1 MEKKS
6 FPIAR
11 VIGIGV
17 LGIAGMGILLL
28 WLAVTLSDPASPGAQ
43 ETEVFDRWKVLFDD
57 YIPPVRVMVAAI
69 IVALIF
75 VFIAA
80 TVERTVTNRYRRSVD
95 GERVPLAPKI
105 VMAETRGVFHGPIT
119 INVLVPAHNEAER
132 ITGTIQALKS
142 QHEPPERIV
151 VVADNCTDETTELA
165 RAEGVEVLETVN
177 NKFKKAGGLNQAL
190 SRILPTL
197 GENDI
202 VMIVDADTALDQG
215 FLKEARR
222 RFESDRALMA
232 VGGLFYGESG
242 SGWLGQYQRNEYTR
256 YSRDIYRRR
265 GRVFVLTGTASAFRP
280 RGLRTVAESRGTLL
294 PGRKGDVYDTAAL
307 TEDNELTLAL
317 KSLGGLMVS
326 PNECSVV
333 TEVMPTW
340 RELWHQR
347 LRWQRGAL
355 ENLGAYG
362 VTPQT
367 TRYWFQQLGIGYG
380 ALALGAYFAV
390 IIITFLARDQWIWY
404 PFWML
409 LGLLFMIERVLT
421 VWRSTWFARFVAAL
435 LIPELIYASY
445 LNLVFLKGV
454 VDILL
459 AKQAHWG
466 EHDDK
471 TMQIADTAAET
482 NDEGEERR

>member
-1 MEKKS
+1 M
-6 FPIAR
+6 
-11 VIGIGV
+11 
-17 LGIAGMGILLL
+17 
-28 WLAVTLSDPASPGAQ
+28 
-43 ETEVFDRWKVLFDD
+43 
-57 YIPPVRVMVAAI
+57 
-69 IVALIF
+69 
-75 VFIAA
+75 
-80 TVERTVTNRYRRSVD
+80 
-95 GERVPLAPKI
+95 
-105 VMAETRGVFHGPIT
+105 
-119 INVLVPAHNEAER
+119 
-132 ITGTIQALKS
+132 KS

-280 RGLRTVAESRGTLL
+280 RGLRTVAESRGTLI
-294 PGRKGDVYDTAAL
+294 PGRQGDVYDTAAL

-421 VWRSTWFARFVAAL
+421 VWKSTWFARFVAAL

-482 NDEGEERR
+482 NAEGEERR